1 MKKEWMEALVEGLF
15 FVEASMKRWRWA
27 ALAPELSGLCDRA
40 SGLVGV
46 GSVASRLW
54 AVRDVEWEIAEVGVG
69 GRAE

>member
-1 MKKEWMEALVEGLF
+1 MRIAGRGSLVLSSSSME
-15 FVEASMKRWRWA
+15 RWRWA
-27 ALAPELSGLCDRA
+27 ASAPELSGLCDRA

-54 AVRDVEWEIAEVGVG
+54 AVRDVEWEIVEVGVG